1 LATFRIIQRRGA
13 KFSATAS
20 LVQGAALGFSYDYAI
35 QRAGALNLSQM
46 LGGTAV
52 EKPRTLW

>member
-1 LATFRIIQRRGA
+1 LRIIQRRGA

-20 LVQGAALGFSYDYAI
+20 LAQGAALGFSYDYAI

-46 LGGTAV
+46 RGGTAV